1 MSARGIE
8 LSARRVVICG
18 DRRMVLSK
26 HVKNYRRGVSLTRR
40 LTESATGRNDPENLK
55 AMADKLSNSM
65 NLISKTKTTMTLQ
78 SQWKVLAQ
86 LKGYLAR
93 PEYKNF
99 QIIFSK
105 YWMEAVQK
113 MTYPSTE
120 TLRSFS
126 MADQSNDKNIP
137 STSDEKT
144 SNGTDEIKSPKDLE
158 ASVSKS
164 VQLVK
169 NKEPEVPQSQ
179 SLTADQMIQNT
190 KEQIMALPQA
200 VSEFFDK
207 LSPKKPTPLMTVPKW
222 KTNLN
227 NSITKHS
234 IASRTKHVLNSIS
247 TAESIASQSRR
258 IEDLLTHIEQYPEA
272 RHLALKEGAVT
283 ILLRLR
289 QQAHN
294 EKIIESIREA
304 LAVMGYVDPVPRRG
318 IRILSIDGGGM
329 RGLLVIEMLKKLE
342 ELTGQRVHEM
352 FDYMCGVS
360 TGAILSAVLGGH
372 KRKTLDE
379 ISDLYKDL
387 SAKVF
392 TQGALR
398 GTSSLMWS
406 HAYYDTALWEQILQE
421 QLGDKDLIKTQRD
434 PNSPKFSA
442 IASVF
447 DNVQIMAYIFRNYTL
462 PPRVESQYMGS
473 HRHKIWEA
481 VRASA
486 AAPTYFEEFKHGKYI
501 LSDGGIMVNNPCAVA
516 IHEAKLLW
524 PNTPIQCVVSFGT
537 GRTPPYINDGDESKG
552 TNASSWKDKFDKIL
566 ASATDTEG
574 VHTMLND
581 LLPDH
586 VYYRFNP
593 YLTEMLPMQ
602 ETRPEKLSQLEQD
615 ARMYIRKNDDKFHH
629 AAIALNLK
637 KPIPQK
643 IVDFLKLR
651 KQLLG
656 FD

>member
-1 MSARGIE
+1 MRARGIE
-8 LSARRVVICG
+8 FSARRVVICG
-18 DRRMVLSK
+18 ESRMVLSK
-26 HVKNYRRGVSLTRR
+26 HVKNCRRGVSLTRR
-40 LTESATGRNDPENLK
+40 LTESATGRNDSENLK
-55 AMADKLSNSM
+55 TMADKLSNSVS
-65 NLISKTKTTMTLQ
+65 LLSKSKSTMSLQ

-86 LKGYLAR
+86 LKGYLAK

-99 QIIFSK
+99 QIIVNK
-105 YWMEAVQK
+105 YWMEAIQR

-120 TLRSFS
+120 TMRAFS
-126 MADQSNDKNIP
+126 MGDRPSEKNTPSNSN
-137 STSDEKT
+137 EKT
-144 SNGTDEIKSPKDLE
+144 PDTADEMSSTKDLE
-158 ASVSKS
+158 ASASKS
-164 VQLVK
+164 VQLMK
-169 NKEPEVPQSQ
+169 SKDKEEPQSQ

-190 KEQIMALPQA
+190 KEQIMSFPQA
-200 VSEFFDK
+200 VSEFFDR
-207 LSPKKPTPLMTVPKW
+207 LNPKKTTPLMTVPKW
-222 KTNLN
+222 KTNIN

-247 TAESIASQSRR
+247 TAESNASQSRR

-272 RHLALKEGAVT
+272 RHLALKEGAIT

-289 QQAHN
+289 QHAKD
-294 EKIIESIREA
+294 ERIAESIREA
-304 LAVMGYVDPVPRRG
+304 LAVMGYVDPVPRKG

-342 ELTGQRVHEM
+342 EFTGQRVHEM

-537 GRTPPYINDGDESKG
+537 GRTPPSINDGDESKA

-615 ARMYIRKNDDKFHH
+615 ARMYIRKNEDKFHH

>member
-1 MSARGIE
+1 
-8 LSARRVVICG
+8 
-18 DRRMVLSK
+18 MVLSK
-26 HVKNYRRGVSLTRR
+26 HVKNCRRGVSLTRR
-40 LTESATGRNDPENLK
+40 LTESATGRNDSENLK
-55 AMADKLSNSM
+55 TMSDKLSNSV
-65 NLISKTKTTMTLQ
+65 NLISKSKSTMALT
-78 SQWKVLAQ
+78 QWKVLTQ
-86 LKGYLAR
+86 LKGYLAK

-99 QIIFSK
+99 HIILNK
-105 YWMEAVQK
+105 YWMEAVQR
-113 MTYPSTE
+113 MTYPTTE
-120 TLRSFS
+120 TIRAFS
-126 MADQSNDKNIP
+126 MGDKPN
-137 STSDEKT
+137 EKK
-144 SNGTDEIKSPKDLE
+144 SPDDLTDKSPKAVDKIKSTE
-158 ASVSKS
+158 DVEMSVNVKS
-164 VQLVK
+164 VELTK
-169 NKEPEVPQSQ
+169 SKEKEVPQSQ
-179 SLTADQMIQNT
+179 SLTTDQMIQNT

-207 LSPKKPTPLMTVPKW
+207 LNPKKPTTPLMTVPKW
-222 KTNLN
+222 KTNIN

-234 IASRTKHVLNSIS
+234 IASRTKHVLNSIT
-247 TAESIASQSRR
+247 TAESRASQSRR

-289 QQAHN
+289 QQSKD
-294 EKIIESIREA
+294 ERITESIREA

-524 PNTPIQCVVSFGT
+524 PNTPVQCVVSFGT
-537 GRTPPYINDGDESKG
+537 GRTPPSINDGDDSNA

-593 YLTEMLPMQ
+593 YLTEMLSMQ
-602 ETRPEKLSQLEQD
+602 ETRPEKLIQLEQD
-615 ARMYIRKNDDKFHH
+615 ARMYIRKNEDKFHH
-629 AAIALNLK
+629 AAIALNLR

>member
-1 MSARGIE
+1 
-8 LSARRVVICG
+8 
-18 DRRMVLSK
+18 MVLSK
-26 HVKNYRRGVSLTRR
+26 HVKTCRRGVSLTRR
-40 LTESATGRNDPENLK
+40 LTESATGRDGSENVK
-55 AMADKLSNSM
+55 TMAEKLSTSVT
-65 NLISKTKTTMTLQ
+65 LLSKSNKTMAL
-78 SQWKVLAQ
+78 SQWRVLTQ

-99 QIIFSK
+99 QIIISK
-105 YWMEAVQK
+105 YWMEALQK
-113 MTYPSTE
+113 VSGPPLE
-120 TLRSFS
+120 NVRGFS
-126 MADQSNDKNIP
+126 MGDSSEKKSEEPEKKSDMVDTLKATKNIDKSLEVAKDKDEPQNQSLSADQV
-137 STSDEKT
+137 
-144 SNGTDEIKSPKDLE
+144 L
-158 ASVSKS
+158 
-164 VQLVK
+164 
-169 NKEPEVPQSQ
+169 
-179 SLTADQMIQNT
+179 QNT
-190 KEQIMALPQA
+190 KDQIMALPQA
-200 VSEFFDK
+200 VSDFWEK
-207 LSPKKPTPLMTVPKW
+207 LNPKKSPPLVTVPKW
-222 KTNLN
+222 KTNLS

-247 TAESIASQSRR
+247 TAETTASRFRR

-272 RHLALKEGAVT
+272 RHLALKEGAIT
-283 ILLRLR
+283 ILLRVR
-289 QQAHN
+289 QLSSDLSVTQAV
-294 EKIIESIREA
+294 REA
-304 LAVMGYVDPVPRRG
+304 LAIMGYVDPVPRKG

-342 ELTGQRVHEM
+342 ELTGQRVHDM

-372 KRKTLDE
+372 KQKTLDE

-447 DNVQIMAYIFRNYTL
+447 DNVQIMAYIFRNYAL

-537 GRTPPYINDGDESKG
+537 GRTPPSINDGDE
-552 TNASSWKDKFDKIL
+552 TTTASSWKDKFDKIL

-602 ETRPEKLSQLEQD
+602 ETRPEKLNQLEQD
-615 ARMYIRKNDDKFHH
+615 ARMYIRKNEDKFHH
-629 AAIALNLK
+629 AAIALNLRK
-637 KPIPQK
+637 SIPQK
-643 IVDFLKLR
+643 VLDFLKLR